1 MYDPIMRVFTV
12 LEILQARDYV
22 TGAELAERLEVDLRT
37 VQRYIV
43 RLKDE
48 EAFALSLG
56 LRALRQIGLSAFA
69 PATESTLTK
78 LERVMPESLR
88 ESIRTVEDVV
98 ALEPGPWVVSTS
110 VECLVRAASAIRT
123 GKRIRFGYRSHDG
136 AASRR
141 QIEPYGVIHTDGRW
155 YVIGYCLSRR
165 ALRTFRLDR
174 ITDLEIRTAAFRRPA
189 EFDAQRYLHEHMP
202 FVQSE
207 YQIDVWIDMP
217 LDEVERSVAPWRI
230 LTEADGRGTRLRC
243 GRDRLEMLAALLLS
257 LGRRIVVHSPAALRE
272 TFRQMAGQ
280 ALAAASAITAGSEPS
295 AKVRSA
301 KVRAAKVTWGRRN
314 HMASPS
320 CCMWSRSRSSG
331 EAVVKRRRS
340 SATRSGGVLE
350 RRTQSSKFMPR
361 GLSL

>member
-43 RLKDE
+43 RLKDLKIPIDSSRGVGGAYRLRSGFRLPPLLLTNE

-301 KVRAAKVTWGRRN
+301 KVRAAKKRSAN
-314 HMASPS
+314 
-320 CCMWSRSRSSG
+320 SRAG
-331 EAVVKRRRS
+331 A
-340 SATRSGGVLE
+340 G
-350 RRTQSSKFMPR
+350 
-361 GLSL
+361 